1 MPQITPPR
9 SLYVSVVHAVD
20 IARTLKPIDVDVLV
34 ALAMLAVVSTETI
47 VRVHAAQLVCLRS
60 ALVKATQKLH
70 EAP

>member
-34 ALAMLAVVSTETI
+34 ALAMLAVVSTQTI
-47 VRVHAAQLVCLRS
+47 IRVHTAQLVRHGS
-60 ALVKATQKLH
+60 VLVKATQ
-70 EAP
+70 